1 TSYYVT
7 VVPFNDAGEA
17 AGWAAISVTTA
28 RLLTGRE
35 CAVVTNPSDG
45 AENVALDAVITWGAV
60 TAADGYRVFVGTSAG
75 GTDVADG
82 EEVTGTAF
90 APVGGWAENTTY
102 YATIVPFNDAGEAA
116 GCAEISFTTATL
128 LTAPACTVITGPVD
142 GANSVSLAEGIRWT
156 EVADAEGY
164 RIAIGTTPGGTDVV
178 NNEIVTG

>member
-35 CAVVTNPSDG
+35 CAVVTGPGAG
-45 AENVALDAVITWGAV
+45 AEDVALDAVITWGAV

-82 EEVTGTAF
+82 EEVARK
-90 APVGGWAENTTY
+90 AVAQGGGGAQSTTHSMN
-102 YATIVPFNDAGEAA
+102 VVQFNGGEEGA
-116 GCAEISFTTATL
+116 GCAEI
-128 LTAPACTVITGPVD
+128 
-142 GANSVSLAEGIRWT
+142 R
-156 EVADAEGY
+156 
-164 RIAIGTTPGGTDVV
+164 
-178 NNEIVTG
+178 